1 MGSAVKR
8 NGTSVQV
15 VGPRSP
21 DQVMFLQPDALAALD
36 EVAVIRRCQRGQE
49 IYGQED
55 PADCW
60 YRVVSGLLRRFA
72 LRPNGRRQIVD
83 FLLPGDFCGFAGGN
97 EHHYFSVEAVMPDS
111 VVACYPRRRVE
122 TLTEADPR
130 VGQLI
135 RQKAFDAIA
144 RLQCQV
150 RILGRTRAPEKVGS
164 FLLEMAARRARG
176 PGDRFDLPMSRYDIA
191 DYLALSVETVSRALT
206 CLKRRGTIELAGT
219 RQITIV
225 DHDALQ
231 DNAGDE
237 MPVPA
242 STGIGSHRGSLARK
256 PKAPGAPRD
265 LRRRARGRPDH
276 CAPEASPM
284 KGPMLARV

>member
-1 MGSAVKR
+1 MDGAVKR

-15 VGPRSP
+15 MGPHDP
-21 DQVMFLQPDALAALD
+21 DPAIFVQPDALTALD
-36 EVAVIRRCQRGQE
+36 EVAVIRRCQRGQK

-83 FLLPGDFCGFAGGN
+83 FLLPGDFCGFAGGE

-111 VVACYPRRRVE
+111 VVACYPRWRVE
-122 TLTEADPR
+122 TLSDADPR

-191 DYLALSVETVSRALT
+191 DYLALSVETVSRAMT

-225 DHDALQ
+225 DRDALQ
-231 DNAGDE
+231 DTAGNG
-237 MPVPA
+237 MPVLA
-242 STGIGSHRGSLARK
+242 SIGIGSRRGSLARK
-256 PKAPGAPRD
+256 PETPGARQARR
-265 LRRRARGRPDH
+265 LRAQGVTGERAD
-276 CAPEASPM
+276 AS
-284 KGPMLARV
+284 PMLARV